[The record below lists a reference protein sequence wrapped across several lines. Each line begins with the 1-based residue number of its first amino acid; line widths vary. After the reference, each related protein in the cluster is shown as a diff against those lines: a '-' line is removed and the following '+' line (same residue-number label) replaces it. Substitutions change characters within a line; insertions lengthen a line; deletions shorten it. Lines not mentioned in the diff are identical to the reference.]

1 MKKVLFILTIL
12 FAILCLAGGVYVIF
26 SDGQVNAGYAV
37 IPMVLALACSQGYQI
52 LKKKEKKK

>member
-52 LKKKEKKK
+52 